1 MDKRKRVDIL
11 VIGVLLIVTYIVL
24 QHFGAI
30 WKFFLFLI
38 GIMTPFLWGSALAFI
53 INVPM
58 RFFENKVFLKIKHLN
73 KYPTL
78 CRILA
83 LVITLALVVL
93 VFYIVISMLVPQI
106 SATIETIIQG
116 LPKAIEQLNSY
127 ITEKGFD
134 LGDYLQTTIIGNN
147 PEQIRERIGQVLDV
161 ALKGVI
167 YSTGI
172 IGSMYSGLLQFCFTL
187 MFTFFILFSKER
199 LGKQFAKAG
208 YAFLPEKKVDRYRE
222 VANLTQRTFSSF
234 ITGQC
239 LEALILGVL
248 FFIAMN
254 IFKMPYVLLI
264 SVIIAVT
271 ALIPVVGAW
280 IGCFVG
286 CLLILMVNPMQAL
299 GFAIMFIV
307 IQQLEGNLIYPH
319 VMGNAI
325 GLPSIWVL
333 LAVVLGDGLM
343 GVLGM
348 LLFIPLTSVVYTLF
362 REKVQARIE
371 ARGLEAKVE

>member
-1 MDKRKRVDIL
+1 MDKSKRIDIL
-11 VIGVLLIVTYIVL
+11 IIGVLLIVTYIVL

-30 WKFFLFLI
+30 WNFFLVLI
-38 GIMTPFLWGSALAFI
+38 GILTPFLWGSALAFI

-58 RFFENKVFLKIKHLN
+58 RFFENKVFMKIKKLN
-73 KYPTL
+73 KFPTL

-83 LVITLALVVL
+83 LVVTLALIVL
-93 VFYIVISMLVPQI
+93 VFYIIISLLVPEI
-106 SATIETIIQG
+106 SATVETIIQG
-116 LPKAIEQLNSY
+116 LPKAIERLNAFMD
-127 ITEKGFD
+127 EKGFD
-134 LGDYLQTTIIGNN
+134 LGNYLQTNVIGNN
-147 PEQIRERIGQVLDV
+147 PDQIRERIGQVLDV
-161 ALKGVI
+161 ALKGVV

-199 LGKQFAKAG
+199 LGKQFVKAG
-208 YAFLPEKKVDRYRE
+208 YAYLPEKKVDRYRE

-248 FFIAMN
+248 FFIAMS

-264 SVIIAVT
+264 SVFIAVM

-280 IGCFVG
+280 IGCVVG
-286 CLLILMVNPMQAL
+286 ALLILMVSPMQAM
-299 GFAIMFIV
+299 GFVILFVV

-348 LLFIPLTSVVYTLF
+348 LLFIPLTSVVYAIF
-362 REKVQARIE
+362 REKVNARIE